1 MHIAIDYTP
10 AVRQRAGI
18 GRYTRGLVHALAE
31 LDRTNRYTLFCVGQ
45 GTEDAI
51 GPQAYRQAH
60 EDGWPANFALKV
72 SNLPARW
79 LTAGWHK
86 LKLPLHVERLAGDSD
101 IFHSPDFT
109 LPPLRSAAGVVTI
122 HDLSFLRLPAYADPG
137 LREYL
142 SKSVPD
148 SVTRARRVLADSEN
162 TRLDLIELLNV
173 AADKISV
180 VPPGVGPEFRPVRD
194 TVQLNAVRERYR
206 LPQWFIL
213 FVGTIEPRKNLARLI
228 AAYGQ
233 LRRQTGL
240 PHALVLAGGQG
251 WLSQGIYEQVAK
263 EGLSEHVLFPGF
275 VADEHLPALY
285 TLADLFAFP
294 SLYEGFGI
302 PPLEAMA
309 CGTPVVTSNNSS
321 LPEATGSAALLVDA
335 EDMEGLADAM
345 ARVLGDAA
353 LRARLSDL
361 GRAQAA
367 RFTWRSAAETLL
379 QAYEATAG

>member
-18 GRYTRGLVHALAE
+18 GRYTRGLVRALAE
-31 LDRTNRYTLFCVGQ
+31 LDHTNRYTLFCVGQ
-45 GTEDAI
+45 GGEG
-51 GPQAYRQAH
+51 GPGPAGH
-60 EDGWPANFALKV
+60 EDGLPANFTFKV

-86 LKLPLHVERLAGDSD
+86 LKLPLHAERLAGDSD

-162 TRLDLIELLNV
+162 TRLDLIELLGV
-173 AADKISV
+173 PADKISV

-194 TVQLNAVRERYR
+194 TVQLNAVRERYH
-206 LPQWFIL
+206 LPPWFIL

-285 TLADLFAFP
+285 TLADVFAFP

-309 CGTPVVTSNNSS
+309 CGTPVVASNNSS

-345 ARVLGDAA
+345 ARVLGDAV

-379 QAYEATAG
+379 QAYKATAG

>member
-45 GTEDAI
+45 GSEDA
-51 GPQAYRQAH
+51 PARQPRLPGH
-60 EDGWPANFALKV
+60 EDGWPANFTFKV
-72 SNLPARW
+72 TNLPARW

-86 LKLPLHVERLAGDSD
+86 LKLPLHVERLAGDCD

-122 HDLSFLRLPAYADPG
+122 HDLSFLRLPEFADPG

-148 SVTRARRVLADSEN
+148 SVARARRVLADSEN
-162 TRLDLIELLNV
+162 TRLDLMELLNV
-173 AADKISV
+173 PADKISV
-180 VPPGVGPEFRPVRD
+180 VTPGVGPEFRPVRD
-194 TVQLNAVRERYR
+194 TVQLNEVRERYH

-228 AAYGQ
+228 SAYGQ

-240 PHALVLAGGQG
+240 PHALVLAGSQG
-251 WLSQGIYEQVAK
+251 WLSQGIYDQAAK
-263 EGLSEHVLFPGF
+263 EGLTEHVLFPGF
-275 VADEHLPALY
+275 VADEDLPALY
-285 TLADLFAFP
+285 TLADLLTFP

-309 CGTPVVTSNNSS
+309 CGTPVVASNNSS

-379 QAYEATAG
+379 HAYEATAG